1 MAAVASGKAAIDVMT
16 TKRKSPHR
24 KSGAGF
30 GEKFESNLVAAA
42 ATAVATAATA
52 VRFGEIIRGRHATK
66 FEGHAD
72 VFANDLLDHFQF
84 TLGFE
89 ETTGDFVFEQS
100 VAGGF
105 ELADFRGAEFH
116 TGVLL
121 VVKLFAA
128 LVNALVLKTRGIVI
142 EETLDRFLQLLETGL
157 GHDLGAQLLGLRHQS
172 GIIGKHR
179 HAAPLPSVPAR
190 RNPHLWKVS
199 PSVL

>member
-1 MAAVASGKAAIDVMT
+1 VPIKKPA
-16 TKRKSPHR
+16 PE
-24 KSGAGF
+24 SGAGF
-30 GEKFESNLVAAA
+30 REKVQSNLVAAA
-42 ATAVATAATA
+42 ATAVTTAATA
-52 VRFGEIIRGRHATK
+52 VRFGEIIRGRHAAELK
-66 FEGHAD
+66 GHAD
-72 VFANDLLDHFQF
+72 VFADDLLNHFQF
-84 TLGFE
+84 ALGFE
-89 ETTGDFVFEQS
+89 ETTGDFVFEKR

-105 ELADFRGAEFH
+105 ELADFRGTEFNASM
-116 TGVLL
+116 LL
-121 VVKLFAA
+121 VVKLFTP
-128 LVNALVLKTRGIVI
+128 LMNALVLKARGIVI

>member
-1 MAAVASGKAAIDVMT
+1 VPIKKPA
-16 TKRKSPHR
+16 PE
-24 KSGAGF
+24 SGAGF
-30 GEKFESNLVAAA
+30 GEKFEGNLVATA
-42 ATAVATAATA
+42 ATAVTAAATA
-52 VRFGEIIRGRHATK
+52 VRFGEVIRGRHAAELK
-66 FEGHAD
+66 GHAD
-72 VFANDLLDHFQF
+72 VFADDLLDHFQF
-84 TLGFE
+84 ALGFE
-89 ETTGDFVFEQS
+89 ETTGDFVFEQGI
-100 VAGGF
+100 AGRF
-105 ELADFRGAEFH
+105 ELADFRGTEFH

-121 VVKLFAA
+121 VVKLFTA
-128 LVNALVLKTRGIVI
+128 LVNALVLKARRIVI